1 MAKRK
6 RNSITPE
13 YYESF
18 EPHLKLHKNSNL
30 DNIVRL
36 DNFHLKEVEPKTDNQ
51 ARTFSA
57 YHQNKNLL
65 LHGSAGTGKT
75 FISMYL
81 GLNSILNNTGYYK
94 LVIVRS
100 VVPTREVG
108 HLPGD
113 LDKKIEVY
121 ELPYKQITNELF
133 NRGDAYEVMK
143 KKRKIEFLST
153 SFIRGVTFDNA
164 IVIVDEV
171 QNMSDMEIHTIVT
184 RIGSNCKI
192 IFSGDTNQDDLT
204 NKRHEKSGLSIFM
217 DIIGRM
223 NSFAMIEFDYSDIVR
238 SDFVKSY
245 IISREHY
252 FTNQE
257 TLKL

>member
-6 RNSITPE
+6 RNTIAPE
-13 YYESF
+13 YYETF

-57 YHQNKNLL
+57 YHHNKNLL

-75 FISMYL
+75 FVSMYL
-81 GLNSILNNTGYYK
+81 GLHSILNNTGFHR

-113 LDKKIEVY
+113 LEKKIEVY

-164 IVIVDEV
+164 VIIVDEI
-171 QNMSDMEIHTIVT
+171 QNLSFHELDSVMTRLGENCKVIFCGDFKQTDLKTRSDRQGLHNFMEILNGMNHFE
-184 RIGSNCKI
+184 RIN
-192 IFSGDTNQDDLT
+192 FQQ
-204 NKRHEKSGLSIFM
+204 E
-217 DIIGRM
+217 
-223 NSFAMIEFDYSDIVR
+223 DIVR
-238 SDFVKSY
+238 SALVKDY
-245 IISREHY
+245 IINKE
-252 FTNQE
+252 N
-257 TLKL
+257 LNL